1 MTSWFS
7 VGVVTLAAILAFWFS
22 AQQIQSP
29 KYKEISVSGWQTYC
43 AFAYEHRWT
52 TAPEGKLSVEAVG
65 RPSADIHFAQLFQHA
80 DELRVWDLGN
90 NEQFALRNGRFE
102 AAEFAPCEPFRA
114 NGWTF
119 SHTNGRITACRGNG
133 CRSVSILPRT
143 VPLMFAAKR
152 QGVAIGTS
160 HGDVLLFRGGKWCR
174 MRRDGQVWS
183 CPGRMLPIV
192 NKPSNQF
199 YSSISFGR
207 TTLVGEYPTGKMY
220 SFDGHQLRSWSTAP
234 KEALTWSAEPQSF
247 AFYCGELY
255 VGYWPRGEVWR
266 YADGSWKGP
275 IRLFSTPP
283 EPNFPFQMQAEEAGL
298 IGNFFG
304 RRVPSLIPH
313 GDSLYAVTSNKG
325 DWSRRTPVQVD
336 GADEYGAV
344 WKIRRD
350 GCFTY

>member
-1 MTSWFS
+1 MLASWFS
-7 VGVVTLAAILAFWFS
+7 AR
-22 AQQIQSP
+22 QIQSP
-29 KYKEISVSGWQTYC
+29 EFKEISVSGWQTYC
-43 AFAYEHRWT
+43 SFSYEHRWA
-52 TAPEGKLSVEAVG
+52 APENGKLLVEAVG
-65 RPSADIHFAQLFQHA
+65 RPSADIRFAHLFQSE
-80 DELRVWDLGN
+80 DGLRVWDVGN
-90 NEQFALRNGRFE
+90 DEQFIFRDGRFE
-102 AAEFAPCEPFRA
+102 AATPVPCEPFRA

-119 SHTNGRITACRGNG
+119 SHSDGRLTACLGDD

-143 VPLMFAAKR
+143 IPLMFAAKR
-152 QGVAIGTS
+152 QGAVVGTS
-160 HGDVLLFRGGKWCR
+160 HGDTLLFRDGKWCR
-174 MRRDGQVWS
+174 MRNDGEVWS
-183 CPGRMLPIV
+183 CPGTMLPIV

-199 YSSISFGR
+199 YSSISFGH

-220 SFDGHQLRSWSTAP
+220 SFDGYQLRPWTAP

-266 YADGSWKGP
+266 YGNGKWQGP

-283 EPNFPFQMQAEEAGL
+283 EPNFPFQKQAKEAGL
-298 IGNFFG
+298 VSNFFG

-325 DWSRRTPVQVD
+325 DWSRRTSVQVD